1 MFYSEEAPMKSH
13 ALVFVL
19 ALAVVA
25 AAVILMPTAANAQ
38 GPAVS
43 PYVAWGYYGPYPYLG
58 SVNQPK
64 IPYYALYPPVYYSYP
79 VARPYGY
86 SPFALPPGVE
96 PVEPQEP
103 MAEEIINPFYR
114 AKGNDSEAK
123 SPEDNGNRSASGTPA
138 KTASLRRTII
148 NPHVPR

>member
-1 MFYSEEAPMKSH
+1 MKSH

-25 AAVILMPTAANAQ
+25 AALLTLPATADAQ
-38 GPAVS
+38 GPAFS
-43 PYVAWGYYGPYPYLG
+43 PYVAWGSYGPYPYLG

-64 IPYYALYPPVYYSYP
+64 VPYYALYPPVYYSYP

-103 MAEEIINPFYR
+103 RAEEIINPFYR
-114 AKGNDSEAK
+114 AKGGESEAK
-123 SPEDNGNRSASGTPA
+123 SPADDGKAAPSGTPA
-138 KTASLRRTII
+138 KTASLRRLIV
-148 NPHVPR
+148 NPYYRQ